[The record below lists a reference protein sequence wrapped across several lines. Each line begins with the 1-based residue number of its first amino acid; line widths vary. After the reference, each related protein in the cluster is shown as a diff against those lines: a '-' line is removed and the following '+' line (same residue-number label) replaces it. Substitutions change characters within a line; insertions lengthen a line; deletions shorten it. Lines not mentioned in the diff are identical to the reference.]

1 MLRTTTSGWLRRL
14 ACTTVLAF
22 SVSGIASAPAFAQA
36 KPVVIASPEDMTSL
50 DPHMLD
56 SNHPT
61 GSAIWSI
68 FDSLVRRA
76 PDGSPVP
83 RLAESWQ
90 RVNDVTWR
98 FKLRQGVTFHNG
110 EKFDAQAVKVSF
122 DRMNTAP
129 FSTVQQLHDQTG
141 LTEVRVV
148 DDTTIE
154 LVTKEPTVNMLY
166 WLAEAFI
173 APPKYIT
180 ENPPDVVGQKPIGSG
195 PYKFVEW
202 RKGDRVVLTANES
215 YFGGAPVVKDVVFRV
230 VPEMSSRI
238 NELRS
243 GSVDVVVGITP
254 DGAERAK
261 SDVSDVVVNEGLR
274 KMHMGISIKGE
285 QPALKDARVR
295 QALNHAVDVPT
306 MIKTL
311 MRGSTSPLVSI
322 VNPPNNNPELK
333 PFPYDPGRAKKLL
346 ADAGY
351 ANGFP
356 LTIQWSTRFSGGK
369 EVSEVVA
376 AYLQQVGIKPTVEA
390 VELGQF
396 RQMLSKASLK
406 GIYFQ
411 GWAALINPSVE
422 LVILTCGH
430 VDNSSGYCNPDYDKL
445 VKQAA
450 ATLDDEK
457 RKALEMEAQKIIWND
472 APWLYLWRLPNYF
485 GVSKRIA
492 YEFRADNY
500 MEPYLFK
507 LK

>member
-1 MLRTTTSGWLRRL
+1 MTSNVRHAGRRSWRAVGLSAL
-14 ACTTVLAF
+14 ALA
-22 SVSGIASAPAFAQA
+22 VASTAPAFAQG
-36 KPVVIASPEDMTSL
+36 KPVVIASPEDVTSL
-50 DPHMLD
+50 DPHALD

-76 PDGSPVP
+76 PDGSSVP
-83 RLAESWQ
+83 RLAESWE
-90 RVNDVTWR
+90 RTNDLTWR
-98 FKLRQGVTFHNG
+98 FKLRRGVKFHNG
-110 EKFDAQAVKVSF
+110 EDFNAHAVKVNF
-122 DRMNTAP
+122 DRMNVAP
-129 FSTVQQLHDQTG
+129 FATVQQLHDQTG

-148 DDTTIE
+148 DDHTVE

-173 APPKYIT
+173 AAPKYVT
-180 ENPPDVVGQKPIGSG
+180 ETAPDVVAQKPVGSG

-202 RKGDRVVLTANES
+202 RRGDRLAITANEG
-215 YFGGAPVVKDVVFRV
+215 YFGGAPAVKDVVFRA

-254 DGAERAK
+254 DGAERAR
-261 SDVSDVVVNEGLR
+261 SEASEVVVNEGLR

-285 QPALKDARVR
+285 QPALGDVRVR
-295 QALNHAVDVPT
+295 QALNHAVDVDT

-311 MRGSTSPLVSI
+311 MRGSTSRLVSV
-322 VNPPNNNPELK
+322 VNPPNNSPELK
-333 PFPYDPGRAKKLL
+333 PFPYDPARAKKLL
-346 ADAGY
+346 AEAGF

-356 LTIQWSTRFSGGK
+356 LSIQWSTRFAGGK

-396 RQMLSKASLK
+396 RQMLGKANLK

-430 VDNSSGYCNPDYDKL
+430 VDNSSGYCNENYDKL

-450 ATLDDEK
+450 STLDDQK
-457 RKALEMEAQKIIWND
+457 RKGMELEAQKIIWND

-485 GVSKRIA
+485 GVSKRIS

-507 LK
+507 VK